1 MQHRPG
7 DRGFSSATAARRSRL
22 VAFALAAL
30 TFALFAAAAPFALQP
45 LSGLSG
51 ARFDIGFYA
60 GALYGALAASAAVVM
75 LLLARLRRAAG
86 GRDAGHGQSARPETT
101 IHASPAGART
111 SAEFVA
117 AVAHELRTPL
127 TSVAGSLGLLT
138 GSGLGRLPAPAM
150 RLIRIAH
157 TNCQRLVRLANDV
170 LDIEKLESGQAAFA
184 FTRLALKPLV
194 EQAIAETGA
203 MAASFGVTVTLER
216 ADNVAVSADAGR
228 LTQALVNLLSNA
240 IKFSPPDQKVM
251 VSIEARGD
259 HVRIAV
265 ADHGPGIPEGFKAR
279 VFEAMPPVA
288 AAGERVNGG
297 TGLGLSVV
305 KQIVVRHD
313 GDVGCE
319 DVPGGG
325 ALFYLDL
332 PTFDARLSR
341 ADPQPGGTPVLVCE
355 DETDAAEILCEHLR
369 RNGFA
374 PDVAG
379 TAGAA
384 ERAAARKLYAAILV
398 DLRLPDGDG
407 ITLIQRLRA
416 QWRYR
421 NTPIV
426 VVSATPEIGAQ
437 DARAASLRVLEWM
450 GKPVDFD
457 RLNRLLP

>member
-7 DRGFSSATAARRSRL
+7 NGGFSSATAARRSQL
-22 VAFALAAL
+22 LAFALAAL
-30 TFALFAAAAPFALQP
+30 AFALFAAAAPFALEP
-45 LSGLSG
+45 LSRLSG

-86 GRDAGHGQSARPETT
+86 GPDAGHGQSARPEMT

-138 GSGLGRLPAPAM
+138 GGGLGRLPAPAM
-150 RLIRIAH
+150 RLVRIAH

-184 FTRLALKPLV
+184 FTRLVLKPLV

-216 ADNVAVSADAGR
+216 ADDAAVSADGGR
-228 LTQALVNLLSNA
+228 LTQALANLLSNA

-265 ADHGPGIPEGFKAR
+265 ADHGPGIPAGFKAQ

-288 AAGERVNGG
+288 AAGERVDGG
-297 TGLGLSVV
+297 SGLGLSVV
-305 KQIVVRHD
+305 KQIVVRHG

-332 PTFDARLSR
+332 PTWDARV
-341 ADPQPGGTPVLVCE
+341 PQSDTKPGGTPILVCE
-355 DETDAAEILCEHLR
+355 DEPEAAEILCAHLR
-369 RNGFA
+369 RSGFA

-384 ERAAARKLYAAILV
+384 ARAATGKLYAAVLV

-450 GKPVDFD
+450 RKPVDFD